1 VIVVD
6 CCCMC
11 NRNEKSVNLL
21 IHCEVACSLWNSFF
35 IHFVLSHIMP
45 SQVVDLF
52 AGGSSQS
59 VVV

>member
-35 IHFVLSHIMP
+35 SHFVLSHIMP

-52 AGGSSQS
+52 AGGSS
-59 VVV
+59 